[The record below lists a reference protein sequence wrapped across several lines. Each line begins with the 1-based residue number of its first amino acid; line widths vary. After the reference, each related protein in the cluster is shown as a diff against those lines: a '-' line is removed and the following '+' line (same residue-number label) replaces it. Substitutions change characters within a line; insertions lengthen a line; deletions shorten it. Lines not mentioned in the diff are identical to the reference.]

1 MERQFEARAIAQIR
15 MNEELMLG
23 AEALVSLDAG
33 AVDASAVE
41 NLTADTRVQRAVW
54 EDDGPDLDEGEV
66 LGLAESI
73 RRSLDLPID

>member
-1 MERQFEARAIAQIR
+1 MELHSEAREIARMR

-33 AVDASAVE
+33 AVDASAIE

-54 EDDGPDLDEGEV
+54 DDDGPNFDEVEV

>member
-1 MERQFEARAIAQIR
+1 MELQGETRAFAR
-15 MNEELMLG
+15 MHMSEEMMLG
-23 AEALVSLDAG
+23 AEALVSLDAI
-33 AVDASAVE
+33 DASAIE